1 MNRTTEQTELSR
13 VRSLKFDEI
22 KSVRPK
28 SIVLEYRPNNQ
39 IFKSYSPRD
48 FPKYLPTEEVGS
60 ESSVWIQ
67 NQGYAEY
74 RKEVAILK
82 AAARLEG
89 EESFAP
95 ELIDEITGLKCFV
108 MGKLPYSTW
117 DTYFAV
123 KVNGEKQKVA
133 KEFMDTLVAF
143 HGVMGRN
150 FSELYHQVK
159 RRGGYSALEPR
170 EVKNEYYRWLSYF
183 ETIIYGTSS
192 DFAKFLQEGGK
203 NVQLDLKEGGK
214 AQRKRVRKLVHDF
227 AQEVGLDLEEAIYQI
242 VKTDR
247 KIIYGSSEDLVDS
260 ADSLDQQ
267 LKSLGRMHNT
277 GLVTI
282 VHGDFKPN
290 NVFRVPIGSQ
300 VKVCDFP
307 EMRMD
312 ARAYDL
318 VSAIYTNAFLAPRN
332 PTEEVAA
339 LELVKHYVDGIRA
352 EEGIEIDRKSF
363 IVSTQ
368 EMRLKRLVYLF
379 SADCIYFNKQLNSF
393 YRNLPQFSKVESN
406 SGFKAAFLD
415 KMFRK
420 VIRGLNDEILS
431 GELGGFIHEFDNST
445 LLHRQVEA
453 VEEIFVKT
461 DVLEPSIKGRRRGDL
476 GRIIAPPESIALNP
490 ESNSTLR

>member
-1 MNRTTEQTELSR
+1 MKRTIEQTDLSK
-13 VRSLKFDEI
+13 VTSLKFNEV

-28 SIVLEYRPNNQ
+28 SIVLEYRATDQ
-39 IFKSYSPRD
+39 IFKSYSPSD
-48 FPKYLPTEEVGS
+48 FPKYLPAEESGS
-60 ESSVWIQ
+60 RPLIWVQ
-67 NQGYAEY
+67 NQGYTEY
-74 RKEVAILK
+74 HKEVAILK
-82 AAARLEG
+82 AAATLEG

-95 ELIDEITGLKCFV
+95 ELIDEIPRLKCFV

-117 DTYFAV
+117 DTYFAD
-123 KVNGEKQKVA
+123 KVNEEKHKVA
-133 KEFMDTLVAF
+133 EEFMDALVAF

-150 FSELYHQVK
+150 FSELYLQVK
-159 RRGGYSALEPR
+159 RRNGYSALEPR
-170 EVKNEYYRWLSYF
+170 EVNDEYHRWLSYF
-183 ETIIYGTSS
+183 ETIIYGTSL

-203 NVQLDLKEGGK
+203 NVQLDSKEDGK
-214 AQRKRVRKLVHDF
+214 VHRKMVRKLVHDF
-227 AQEVGLDLEEAIYQI
+227 AQEMGLDLEEAIRQI
-242 VKTDR
+242 VRTDR
-247 KIIYGSSEDLVDS
+247 EIIYGSSEDLVNS
-260 ADSLDQQ
+260 TDSLDHQ
-267 LKSLGRMHNT
+267 LKSLARRHNS

-290 NVFRVPIGSQ
+290 NVFKVPIGSQ

-339 LELVKHYVDGIRA
+339 LELVKHYVEGIRT

-368 EMRLKRLVYLF
+368 EMRLKRLVHLF
-379 SADCIYFNKQLNSF
+379 SADCIYFYKQLNSF

-406 SGFKAAFLD
+406 SHFKEAFLD

-420 VIRGLNDEILS
+420 VIRGLTDEILS
-431 GELGGFIHEFDNST
+431 GELGGFIHEFENST

-461 DVLEPSIKGRRRGDL
+461 DVLEPSIKGRRREDL
-476 GRIIAPPESIALNP
+476 GRIIAPAESIAPNP
-490 ESNSTLR
+490 

>member
-1 MNRTTEQTELSR
+1 MKRTTEQTDLSK
-13 VRSLKFDEI
+13 VTSLKFDEV

-28 SIVLEYRPNNQ
+28 SIVLEYRATGQ

-48 FPKYLPTEEVGS
+48 FPKYLPAEEGGS
-60 ESSVWIQ
+60 KSLIWVH

-74 RKEVAILK
+74 HKEVAILK

-95 ELIDEITGLKCFV
+95 ALIDEIPELKCFV
-108 MGKLPYSTW
+108 MKKIPYSTW
-117 DTYFAV
+117 DTYFAG
-123 KVNGEKQKVA
+123 KISEEKQAVA
-133 KEFMDTLVAF
+133 EEFMDTLVAF
-143 HGVMGRN
+143 HGIMGRN
-150 FSELYHQVK
+150 FSELYHRVK
-159 RRGGYSALEPR
+159 RRGGQSGLEPR
-170 EVKNEYYRWLSYF
+170 EVKDEYYRWLSYF
-183 ETIIYGTSS
+183 ETIIYGASS
-192 DFAKFLQEGGK
+192 NFAKFLQEGK
-203 NVQLDLKEGGK
+203 RKEQLDSKEDGK
-214 AQRKRVRKLVHDF
+214 AHRKMVRKLVRDF
-227 AQEVGLDLEEAIYQI
+227 AQEMGLDLEEAIHQI
-242 VKTDR
+242 VKNDR
-247 KIIYGSSEDLVDS
+247 EIIYGSSEDLVDS
-260 ADSLDQQ
+260 AASLDQQ
-267 LKSLGRMHNT
+267 LKSLKQMHNT

-290 NVFRVPIGSQ
+290 NVFKVPDGSR

-318 VSAIYTNAFLAPRN
+318 VSAIYTNAFLVPRN

-339 LELVKHYVDGIRA
+339 LELVKHYVEGVRA
-352 EEGIEIDRKSF
+352 EERIEIDRKSF

-379 SADCIYFNKQLNSF
+379 SADCIYFNKQLTSF

-406 SGFKAAFLD
+406 SRFKEAFLD

-420 VIRGLNDEILS
+420 VIRGLTDEILS

-461 DVLEPSIKGRRRGDL
+461 DVLEPSIKGRRREDL